1 MYAVRRRPGRFGT
14 DRLQEAEA
22 AVARRLHELDE
33 HAAELARAARELVR
47 REEAARLLVE
57 EVERRL
63 VNESSEL
70 DEREEALD
78 ELAGK
83 LSRRD
88 AGLSIRESEL
98 EERRRQLGAVELQR
112 AALERR
118 EEAVEARE
126 RALRGDGR
134 PRATATGHL
143 LFVPGERYEI
153 LEEDGAPPVPGSE
166 LDLDGTLYVVVRLGA
181 SPLPDDA
188 RPCAFLS
195 P

>member
-1 MYAVRRRPGRFGT
+1 MYPVRRRAGRFGT
-14 DRLQEAEA
+14 DRLHEAEA

-33 HAAELARAARELVR
+33 HAAELARAAGQLAR
-47 REEAARLLVE
+47 REEAARLLAE

-63 VNESSEL
+63 VHESGEL
-70 DEREEALD
+70 DEREAALD
-78 ELAGK
+78 ELAAK

-118 EEAVEARE
+118 EQAIEARE
-126 RALRGDGR
+126 RALLGDGR
-134 PRATATGHL
+134 TRASAPGHL
-143 LFVPGERYEI
+143 LFVPGERYAI
-153 LEEDGAPPVPGSE
+153 LQEDGAPPEPGSE
-166 LDLDGTLYVVVRLGA
+166 IDLGGQRYVVVRLGA

-195 P
+195 R